1 MNNKLLKATVL
12 ALVLVFGSLQG
23 MVWASAGSQPD
34 SFLYPVGMAIGKM
47 GLTTTVAEITEVK
60 LKVELAQ
67 KQADGCGD
75 CDLIRDRD
83 GTCDGDVCDPIRDR
97 DRDGIC
103 DGDDC
108 EPIRDR
114 DRDGICDGDVCDPIR
129 DRDRDGICD
138 GDVCEPI
145 RDRDRD
151 GTCDGDDCEPAGD
164 QDRDRDGTCD
174 GDDCE
179 PIRDQDRDR
188 DGGGQGGGGHH

>member
-12 ALVLVFGSLQG
+12 ALVLVGSLQG
-23 MVWASAGSQPD
+23 MVWASADNQPG

-47 GLTTTVAEITEVK
+47 DLPVTSAEITEAKPEMESV
-60 LKVELAQ
+60 Q

-83 GTCDGDVCDPIRDR
+83 RDGTCDGDV
-97 DRDGIC
+97 
-103 DGDDC
+103 C

-114 DRDGICDGDVCDPIR
+114 DRICDGDVCD
-129 DRDRDGICD
+129 
-138 GDVCEPI
+138 PI

-164 QDRDRDGTCD
+164 QDRDSTCD
-174 GDDCE
+174 GDDCD
-179 PIRDQDRDR
+179 PIRDQGRDR